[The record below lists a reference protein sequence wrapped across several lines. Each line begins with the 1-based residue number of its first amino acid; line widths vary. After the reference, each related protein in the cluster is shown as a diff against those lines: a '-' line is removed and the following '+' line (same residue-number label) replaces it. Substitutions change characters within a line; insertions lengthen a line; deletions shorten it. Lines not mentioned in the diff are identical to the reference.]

1 MASAEMLVELVYC
14 PAPGQVD
21 HSRLQLEMGAT
32 VMQALQAS
40 GVLQR
45 QGLQPEGLRLGV
57 WGRVC
62 EPGAVLREGDRVEIY
77 RGLVVDPKEARRLR
91 YQKHRAQ
98 KPAAARRGR

>member
-1 MASAEMLVELVYC
+1 MLVELVYC

-21 HSRLQLEMGAT
+21 HSRLQLAPGAT

-57 WGRVC
+57 WGRAC

-77 RGLVVDPKEARRLR
+77 RGLLVDPKEARRLR

-98 KPAAARRGR
+98 KAAGPRRGG

>member
-1 MASAEMLVELVYC
+1 MLVELVYC

-21 HSRLQLEMGAT
+21 HSRLQLPPGAT

-57 WGRVC
+57 WGRAC

-77 RGLVVDPKEARRLR
+77 RGLLVDPKEARRLR

-98 KPAAARRGR
+98 KAAGPRRGG

>member
-1 MASAEMLVELVYC
+1 MQVELVYC

-21 HSRLQLEMGAT
+21 HSRLQLERGAT

-91 YQKHRAQ
+91 YQTHRAQ
-98 KPAAARRGR
+98 KPATTRRGG